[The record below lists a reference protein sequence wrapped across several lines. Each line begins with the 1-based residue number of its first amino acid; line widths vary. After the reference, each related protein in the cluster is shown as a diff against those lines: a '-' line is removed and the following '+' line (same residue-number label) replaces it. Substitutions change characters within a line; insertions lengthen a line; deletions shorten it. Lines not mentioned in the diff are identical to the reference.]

1 MSSLHYPILGT
12 ETYRFC
18 CYSGVESA
26 TLLIIAILAIKKI
39 IQGKNYLGPV
49 PRYNNSSNVTM
60 IPELNC
66 KICLKS
72 AGLYEFFD
80 WFCVVL
86 FEGKSSS
93 KKCLNFDGLSMQE
106 TVGPIISSFVFSQQL
121 KNFSCW
127 SLKTSNHGKVCDSG
141 DPDYSFFSID
151 IFSID
156 IFWGNLLAKSWID
169 FYFSTKIYRRMFCLL
184 RLREEEWRD
193 FCQIWM

>member
-39 IQGKNYLGPV
+39 IQGKNFLGPV

-93 KKCLNFDGLSMQE
+93 KNASTSMVCLCKKQSGSTSPGIGPRLVTHMKHYYKPVWPKYLHLCSLNNRKLLIFENEQSRECTWFWWLGLF
-106 TVGPIISSFVFSQQL
+106 I
-121 KNFSCW
+121 
-127 SLKTSNHGKVCDSG
+127 
-141 DPDYSFFSID
+141 FFNKYL
-151 IFSID
+151 FHRH
-156 IFWGNLLAKSWID
+156 FL
-169 FYFSTKIYRRMFCLL
+169 
-184 RLREEEWRD
+184 
-193 FCQIWM
+193 